1 MLSVVLNLFLKKAR
15 AFYDLLDIFDLSKP
29 NDKIEGFKP
38 NVNILRAEY
47 MRFYCKISITFY
59 LLLKT
64 ILFVDK
70 RVASIE
76 ILLF

>member
-1 MLSVVLNLFLKKAR
+1 MTCWICQNLMIKFLKRFLK
-15 AFYDLLDIFDLSKP
+15 
-29 NDKIEGFKP
+29 GFKP

>member
-59 LLLKT
+59 LLW
-64 ILFVDK
+64 IIDLFC
-70 RVASIE
+70 IE
-76 ILLF
+76 NYSLC

>member
-15 AFYDLLDIFDLSKP
+15 AFYDLLDLSKP

-76 ILLF
+76 KLLF